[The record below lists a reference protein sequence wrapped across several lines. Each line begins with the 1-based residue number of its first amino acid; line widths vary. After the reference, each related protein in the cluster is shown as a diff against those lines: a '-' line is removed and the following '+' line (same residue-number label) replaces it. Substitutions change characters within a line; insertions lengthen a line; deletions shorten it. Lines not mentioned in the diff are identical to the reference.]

1 MHSVSCQM
9 DRQTTSASVGASWK
23 RSINAVNFKLHAPCW
38 VKGDKTGKVDVQV
51 WKKVG
56 MIL

>member
-1 MHSVSCQM
+1 M

-38 VKGDKTGKVDVQV
+38 VKGDKTGKVDVQA